1 MTNRQIKF
9 RFWNK
14 IARRFQPASKY
25 AIDGD
30 GKLVAYDYEMHEYN
44 DPVDFSKTIIVAQQY
59 TGLKD
64 ESGEEIYEGDI
75 LHYVFDGASYPK
87 EAKDEILTCLWGTFG
102 GMYSFEN
109 KDSEY
114 YWAEIANR
122 CSVVGNIFE
131 NPELLEK

>member
-1 MTNRQIKF
+1 MREIKMRRIKF
-9 RFWNK
+9 RVWDKAENEFSDISEYDSWNWFDRFRDPK
-14 IARRFQPASKY
+14 IPET
-25 AIDGD
+25 
-30 GKLVAYDYEMHEYN
+30 L
-44 DPVDFSKTIIVAQQY
+44 TIQQS
-59 TGLKD
+59 TGLLD
-64 ESGEEIYEGDI
+64 DSDVEIYEGDI

-87 EAKDEILTCLWGTFG
+87 EAKDEILTCLWVTFG

>member
-1 MTNRQIKF
+1 MRKIKF
-9 RFWNK
+9 RVWN
-14 IARRFQPASKY
+14 
-25 AIDGD
+25 DVEW
-30 GKLVAYDYEMHEYN
+30 LH
-44 DPVDFSKTIIVAQQY
+44 VDEITLWDLKNIPKGWTVQQY

-64 ESGEEIYEGDI
+64 ESDKEIYEGDI